1 VDGAIHELVSVPLR
15 IGDGMKFDFGTR
27 AMDIGTG
34 SFNLV
39 RTLSVAAT
47 GGAEAGKYLPHRR
60 NRDVDR
66 L

>member
-1 VDGAIHELVSVPLR
+1 
-15 IGDGMKFDFGTR
+15 MKFDFGTR

-39 RTLSVAAT
+39 RTLSVAAM

-60 NRDVDR
+60 NRDVDH